1 MFFWMMMVIKGEVL
15 MFRSIKLF
23 ILVFRFNK
31 EEIGP
36 VLFDWRQSRGFDKG
50 SIHVNMGQL
59 RI

>member
-1 MFFWMMMVIKGEVL
+1 MMMVIRGEVP
-15 MFRSIKLF
+15 MFQRIKLL